1 MYYTNNAL
9 NLKEVVQSS
18 VDFESVETL
27 QFYYGIFDKV
37 VWKTSF
43 ASIKR

>member
-1 MYYTNNAL
+1 
-9 NLKEVVQSS
+9 

-27 QFYYGIFDKV
+27 QFYYGIFGTE